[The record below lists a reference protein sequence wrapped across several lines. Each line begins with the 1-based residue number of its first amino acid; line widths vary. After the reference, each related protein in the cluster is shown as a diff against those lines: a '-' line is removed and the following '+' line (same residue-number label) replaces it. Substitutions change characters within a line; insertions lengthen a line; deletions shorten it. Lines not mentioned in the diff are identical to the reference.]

1 MNAVEQEDL
10 PGALGQ
16 GTQGGLDTLQVVVD
30 LHGLLRGLGQARLA
44 HRHSGFGYA
53 FAATFAAQVVYGQVA
68 RATQQVS
75 VQRLDLDLGATP
87 ETKEQFLDQVRSGGA
102 AADPTAY
109 QRLHTRTLGL
119 EHLDETCTCACAVS
133 VRLDDIPWLAHGG
146 HTANTASIGP
156 STTLTAARPSSRR
169 GW

>member
-44 HRHSGFGYA
+44 HRHSGFGHA

-87 ETKEQFLDQVRSGGA
+87 ETQEQLLDQVEAVARQ
-102 AADPTAY
+102 PTR
-109 QRLHTRTLGL
+109 RLT
-119 EHLDETCTCACAVS
+119 
-133 VRLDDIPWLAHGG
+133 
-146 HTANTASIGP
+146 NASIR
-156 STTLTAARPSSRR
+156 ARWAWNTWTKRARAPALSA
-169 GW
+169 